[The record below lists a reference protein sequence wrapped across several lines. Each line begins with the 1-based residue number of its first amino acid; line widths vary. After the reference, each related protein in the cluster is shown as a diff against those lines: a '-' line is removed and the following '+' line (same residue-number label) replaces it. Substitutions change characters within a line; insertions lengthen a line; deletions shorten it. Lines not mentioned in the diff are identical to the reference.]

1 MELHDA
7 LRELV
12 TVHGR
17 SIFDDASGFRGVLDD
32 VLAEDQASTGDI
44 NLLVDAVRFDTLAPL
59 VAMIDGGADAA
70 RAVEEAGLRL
80 ARNRGGA
87 DQAAASWA
95 SAVLGYAVGK
105 VPEAVVQR
113 YRSGRP
119 ASPELPPP
127 TAPPVRPPVA
137 SPAAPPLPPTA
148 WPQPAAPPPQQPQQP
163 PQQYAVPSYQPPAA
177 FSAPPAP
184 RKSRAGVWI
193 AAAVAGV
200 VLVAGGVTA
209 VVLAAGG
216 DDGPSAKKDP
226 TGSTSDDGPKVDVAP
241 AAIDGRYNALSAK
254 MTEGAS
260 GCKAEEPGAGQ
271 AEVVQCAIS
280 TGTLRLVTYADDGAL
295 TAARSTRLDYSAG
308 TLTAD
313 NGATALYELD
323 PERAGT
329 SDPAVVYWDS
339 KGSLQSATLT
349 GASGAGVDDLVK
361 HYTATVPRVSEPT
374 SPADATL
381 REFIAINMDV
391 ATCARQRTFFT
402 GETEESKCESGVDG
416 VAVNVGRFETRKDLR
431 EDRKYYK
438 KKYDEAAKKGN
449 GGTWRFGKG
458 DAEGAYYAYVEDGT
472 ATLYWD
478 WNKDDCNCYG
488 IAWHFQ
494 GDLAKLEKWW
504 PSDD

>member
-44 NLLVDAVRFDTLAPL
+44 NLLVDAVRFDALPPL
-59 VAMIDGGADAA
+59 VAMIDGGADPA
-70 RAVEEAGLRL
+70 RAVDEAGLRL

-95 SAVLGYAVGK
+95 AAVLGYAVGK
-105 VPEAVVQR
+105 VPAAVVLR
-113 YRSGRP
+113 YRAGRP
-119 ASPELPPP
+119 SGPGLPPP
-127 TAPPVRPPVA
+127 PPSGPPIA
-137 SPAAPPLPPTA
+137 SPLPQTA
-148 WPQPAAPPPQQPQQP
+148 WPQPAAPQPSAPQPQPAYGVPAYQQP
-163 PQQYAVPSYQPPAA
+163 AAFAAPPAA
-177 FSAPPAP
+177 P
-184 RKSRAGVWI
+184 RKKRTGVWV
-193 AAAVAGV
+193 AASVAGV

-216 DDGPSAKKDP
+216 DDGPGAKKDP
-226 TGSTSDDGPKVDVAP
+226 TSSKSDEGPKVDVAP

-361 HYTATVPRVSEPT
+361 HYTATVPRVAEPT
-374 SPADATL
+374 SPADETL

-402 GETEESKCESGVDG
+402 GETEESKCEAGVDG
-416 VAVNVGRFETRKDLR
+416 IAVNVGRFETRKGLR

-438 KKYDEAAKKGN
+438 KKYNEAAKKGN
-449 GGTWRFGKG
+449 GGTWRFDEGE
-458 DAEGAYYAYVEDGT
+458 AEGAYYAYVEDGT
-472 ATLYWD
+472 ATIYWD

-488 IAWHFQ
+488 VAWHFQ

-504 PSDD
+504 PSDG